1 MVYHER
7 ESVKKTGFLR
17 FVPRIIGLLVLIAA
31 IAAVAVY
38 RDAITT
44 RVAKV
49 FAAAEEDPIPV
60 LSLERTPLQLEV
72 QADGEIIGL
81 ETIPVPTPNTRSG
94 AFKLA
99 WLIPEGTM
107 VRTGQPVVRF
117 DSTDTELNLEQQQNT
132 LTSNEENTRIE
143 LGSQELNNKSMTIDR
158 TQAEM
163 DYDYSMKVLPEDET
177 IFSKWDII
185 EAKLNASFAKA
196 KIDNLAAKARVQKR
210 VNSSKQQV
218 LAIERNRAETEVS
231 IIQQALNAMEL
242 QSPANGL
249 LLYRRE
255 RRQDPQIGDQC
266 QPGQVLVEVVDLNAL
281 QARIYVLEK
290 EAGSLD
296 KGKPVNIRLDAL
308 PDKVFHGVVKSVTS
322 VAASLERNSPLKYF
336 TCDVTINDA
345 GEYMKYIKPG
355 MALQARII
363 LETYDSCFVVPASA
377 LTLKGNDFLVYIKQG
392 DTFVP
397 RPVQIGMGKHGQA
410 TILSGVNDKEL
421 IALRNPF
428 EERKLT
434 LPDFSKG
441 SQQQGGRGRG
451 GMGREMMQ
459 MDRGGG
465 GGGGYGP
472 SGGGRGG
479 GGRGR

>member
-7 ESVKKTGFLR
+7 EIAKKSGFVR
-17 FVPRIIGLLVLIAA
+17 FIPRIIGLLLLIAA
-31 IAAVAVY
+31 ITAVAMY
-38 RDAITT
+38 RDAITS

-49 FAAAEEDPIPV
+49 FAAADEDPIPV

-72 QADGEIIGL
+72 QAEGEIIGL
-81 ETIPVPTPNTRSG
+81 ETVPVPTPNTRRG

-99 WLIPEGTM
+99 WLIPEGAM
-107 VRTGQPVVRF
+107 VRSGQTVVRF
-117 DSTDTELNLEQQQNT
+117 DSTDTQLSLEQQQNT
-132 LTSNEENTRIE
+132 LSSNEENTKIE
-143 LGSQELNNKSMTIDR
+143 IGSQELNNKTMTIDR

-163 DYDYSMKVLPEDET
+163 DYEYSMTVLPEDET

-210 VNSSKQQV
+210 VNSSKQHV
-218 LAIERNRAETEVS
+218 LGIERNRAETEVT
-231 IIQQALNAMEL
+231 IIQQALDAMEL
-242 QSPANGL
+242 RTPADGL

-255 RRQDPQIGDQC
+255 RRRDPQIGDQC

-345 GEYMKYIKPG
+345 GDYMKYIKPG

-421 IALRNPF
+421 VALRNPF

-441 SQQQGGRGRG
+441 SQQQPGRGRG
-451 GMGREMMQ
+451 GDMMRM

-479 GGRGR
+479 GRGR